1 MLLSGEATGRTLT
14 FSTNPFLMEPTANS
28 LPYPGATAYGYA
40 DNQSS
45 TVSLGDWLITML
57 LSCIPLVG
65 FIMLFVWAF
74 SSSTPPSKANWAKAT
89 LVFFLVA
96 IVLSVLF
103 AGSIAAMLATVS
115 HR

>member
-1 MLLSGEATGRTLT
+1 ME
-14 FSTNPFLMEPTANS
+14 STTNS
-28 LPYPGATAYGYA
+28 LPYPATPAYGYA
-40 DNQSS
+40 DNHSQ

-57 LSCIPLVG
+57 ISCVPLVG

-74 SSSTPPSKANWAKAT
+74 SSSTPPSKATWAKAT

-96 IVLSVLF
+96 IVLGILF
-103 AGSIAAMLATVS
+103 AGSIAAMLATAS

>member
-1 MLLSGEATGRTLT
+1 MSRVLT
-14 FSTNPFLMEPTANS
+14 FSHQSFLMEPTANS
-28 LPYPGATAYGYA
+28 LPYPVAPADSYI
-40 DNQSS
+40 DNQSP
-45 TVSLGDWLITML
+45 TVSLGDWIVTIL

-89 LVFFLVA
+89 LIFFLV
-96 IVLSVLF
+96 IMVLGFLF
-103 AGSIAAMLATVS
+103 AGSIIAMMATAS

>member
-1 MLLSGEATGRTLT
+1 
-14 FSTNPFLMEPTANS
+14 MEPTANS
-28 LPYPGATAYGYA
+28 LPYPGAPAYGYA

-103 AGSIAAMLATVS
+103 AGSIAAMLAAVS

>member
-1 MLLSGEATGRTLT
+1 
-14 FSTNPFLMEPTANS
+14 MEPTANS
-28 LPYPGATAYGYA
+28 LPYSGAPTYGYT
-40 DNQSS
+40 DNQSP
-45 TVSLGDWLITML
+45 TVSLGDWLITIL

-89 LVFFLVA
+89 LVFFLVVM
-96 IVLSVLF
+96 VLGGLF
-103 AGSIAAMLATVS
+103 AGSIAAMLATAS